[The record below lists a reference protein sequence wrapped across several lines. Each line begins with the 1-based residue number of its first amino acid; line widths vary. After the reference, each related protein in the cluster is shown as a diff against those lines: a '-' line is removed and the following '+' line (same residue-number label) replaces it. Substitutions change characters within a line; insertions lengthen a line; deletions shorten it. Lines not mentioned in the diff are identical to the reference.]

1 MIGLDKCKGS
11 CNVLFPKICF
21 PKKEKDIN
29 VPVYNVIRNK
39 NETLIGEKLLHIR
52 FNRIDTFVRIYD
64 RTRYLGLF
72 GSEKYDAI

>member
-11 CNVLFPKICF
+11 CNVLFPKISF

-29 VPVYNVIRNK
+29 VPVFNVIRNK